1 MALKPPNFIDKIAFA
16 IKRQAYSMKSVFR
29 YLCPLFVFLLC
40 ATNLIASELN
50 PLAPPDTSS
59 PRATLQSFQ
68 STMGDMARS
77 LREDIHLNNEG
88 AIRRNDIQEDLAA
101 RCLDISQ
108 VPRERMDDIGTEST
122 AMLQEIL
129 DRIEIPLY
137 EDIPDAAVVKADKLF
152 RWTIPKTEITIARVK
167 EGPREGEWL
176 FSPATVA
183 RLPMFYE
190 KVKDLP
196 FRPDAVAGQIAPH
209 GGLYQHTVLFPEPSF
224 PSEWIDGLP
233 AWARTVYIGL
243 SFWKWAGIVV
253 VLFTGSLSFA
263 LILWVSRRLS
273 QRADIDETHVH
284 WLNILPPVSGVVIAL
299 LADELIDEQID
310 ATGLADA
317 ILETGLLA
325 IALIFGAWAIFSL
338 GGIGGQLL
346 IRYLR
351 LRREG
356 GKASMLAISM
366 RIVSLVVAFWVLLEG
381 VERLGLSVIPM
392 FASLGVGGV
401 AIALAVR
408 PTLENLIGGF
418 ILFSDKP
425 VRVGDFC
432 RFGEQVGSVDKIGLR
447 STRIRTL
454 EDTTVIVPNAE
465 FAQLQLENISIRNK
479 TLFRVTLG
487 LRYETTSEQLRYV
500 LANLREML
508 LGHPKVS
515 VEESLR
521 VRFRRFGDYSLDIE
535 IFAYL
540 LTNVWPEY
548 WAIREDLNLRII
560 DIVKEAGTGFA
571 FPSQTAYFTQDSGL
585 DAERSRA
592 AEAQVE
598 NWRVK
603 GKLPFSDFD
612 KE

>member
-1 MALKPPNFIDKIAFA
+1 MSLKPPNLIDKIAFA
-16 IKRQAYSMKSVFR
+16 VKRQAYSMKSVFR
-29 YLCPLFVFLLC
+29 YLFPLFVFLLC
-40 ATNLIASELN
+40 ATNLIASEPY

-68 STMGDMARS
+68 GTMGDMARL

-88 AIRRNDIQEDLAA
+88 AIRRNDIQENLAA

-137 EDIPDAAVVKADKLF
+137 EDIPDAAAVKADKLF

-243 SFWKWAGIVV
+243 SFWKWVGIVV
-253 VLFTGSLSFA
+253 VLFAGSLSFA
-263 LILWVSRRLS
+263 LILWVSRRIS

-392 FASLGVGGV
+392 LASLGVGGV

-432 RFGEQVGSVDKIGLR
+432 RFGEQVGSVEKIGLR

-585 DAERSRA
+585 DAERGRA